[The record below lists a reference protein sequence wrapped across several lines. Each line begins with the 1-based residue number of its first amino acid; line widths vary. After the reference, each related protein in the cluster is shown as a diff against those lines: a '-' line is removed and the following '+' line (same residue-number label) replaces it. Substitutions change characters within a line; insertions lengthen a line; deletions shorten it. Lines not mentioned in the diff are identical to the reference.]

1 MIDNILDRKYYDV
14 AYWGCEQVIVN
25 NELKTISLIF
35 SGSNPPETDIPLM
48 ASSYNII
55 PHVIQKLDF
64 VVQFPT
70 ADNHII
76 HYLIPVTKKLDAD
89 LSDPPP
95 TAVRDLLMLFH
106 RSSAVEVYGDKF
118 IYIIY
123 DNKSDL
129 IEGIIDHG
137 DVVTV
142 RQYRI

>member
-1 MIDNILDRKYYDV
+1 MIDKVLDRKYYDV

-76 HYLIPVTKKLDAD
+76 HYLIPVIKKLDAD

-95 TAVRDLLMLFH
+95 IALRDLLMLFFWTFL
-106 RSSAVEVYGDKF
+106 SCVEKQDSYIFLYFLTLTFSASVAQC
-118 IYIIY
+118 
-123 DNKSDL
+123 L
-129 IEGIIDHG
+129 
-137 DVVTV
+137 
-142 RQYRI
+142 